1 MKVILI
7 LLLVLYFSIFI
18 TACQTQVTINLHV
31 TLLTQ
36 ENTDQQQFL
45 IQVLFFTC
53 IGIFL

>member
-53 IGIFL
+53 IGMFL